1 MTPILQLKK
10 VFKNYESSENITE
23 ALKNINLDFYPGEFT
38 AIIGSSGSGKTT
50 LLNLMGALDNP
61 TSGNIFYQNKDISS
75 LSLKELADFRN
86 SSLGFVFQFHHLL
99 PELTLKENILIPSW
113 ILENHIENKEK
124 EKEVLEI
131 LKLMNLQEKSNEN
144 ITKLS
149 GGQQQR
155 AAIAR
160 ALINKPGIILADE
173 PTGNLDN
180 ETTNQIYTL
189 LREIN
194 KKFKTT
200 FIIVT
205 HDLNIANRCDRII
218 RISDGEIIED
228 FKTNN

>member
-1 MTPILQLKK
+1 MKK

>member
-131 LKLMNLQEKSNEN
+131 LKIMNLQEKSNEN